1 MTAPPGA
8 PDPQPGPS
16 GVEDGSTRHGL
27 SRHWPLLI
35 VIALVAALL
44 WWLFRD
50 VDLAEVWGHIRAA
63 DAPLLL
69 ASAAIAMVGFGV
81 RALRWKYFL
90 APVQQGS
97 PFGSRFAAVAVGF
110 MANNLLPSGRAGE
123 PGRAYAYSRME
134 PVGFTAALATLV
146 VERLLDGAVIF
157 ALIFV
162 AILAPDFPAETLP
175 ETLASG
181 MRVAAV
187 GLGVVLAGTV
197 LVVAFPSRCL
207 AMGARLFALLPT
219 GRLSTVLIQVMEG
232 VVGGLSSMRGWRLML
247 PALAWTV
254 GVWLLQSLSF
264 WAGFL
269 AFDIRLPF
277 AAAMLTNGAVAMAAA
292 LPATPGYIGTLQ
304 GAVSLALVGV
314 YGVAPEPVLACA
326 VAWHAVNFPPI
337 TVLGLWY
344 ARRLGISL
352 KDFRG
357 RGSEPGNPAPDP
369 SSTPPKTAAVPPK
382 P

>member
-1 MTAPPGA
+1 MAESRGEPEA
-8 PDPQPGPS
+8 RPGPDRAA
-16 GVEDGSTRHGL
+16 GVSTRPRL
-27 SRHWPLLI
+27 PLRWPLLG
-35 VIALVAALL
+35 VVALVAALL

-50 VDLAEVWGHIRAA
+50 ADLSGVWDHIRAA
-63 DAPLLL
+63 DASLLL
-69 ASAAIAMVGFGV
+69 GSAVIAMAGFAV
-81 RALRWKYFL
+81 RALRWKHLL
-90 APVQQGS
+90 APVQPRS

-157 ALIFV
+157 ALVFL
-162 AILAPDFPAETLP
+162 AIMSPGFPAETLP
-175 ETLASG
+175 EDLARG
-181 MRVAAV
+181 MRVAAA

-197 LVVAFPSRCL
+197 LVVAFPARCL
-207 AMGARLFALLPT
+207 RIGSRLVALLPP
-219 GRLSTVLIQVMEG
+219 GRLPEGLKRVMEG
-232 VVGGLSSMRGWRLML
+232 AVAGLASMRGWRLML
-247 PALAWTV
+247 PAIAWTFA
-254 GVWLLQSLSF
+254 VWLLQSLSF

-277 AAAMLTNGAVAMAAA
+277 AAALLTNGAVAVAAA
-292 LPATPGYIGTLQ
+292 LPATPGYVGTLQ
-304 GAVSLALVGV
+304 VAVSLALVQV

-344 ARRLGISL
+344 TRRLGISL
-352 KDFRG
+352 KDFKG
-357 RGSEPGNPAPDP
+357 RGSEP
-369 SSTPPKTAAVPPK
+369 TR
-382 P
+382 

>member
-1 MTAPPGA
+1 MQTTPPGR
-8 PDPQPGPS
+8 PS
-16 GVEDGSTRHGL
+16 R
-27 SRHWPLLI
+27 SRVRLHWPVL
-35 VIALVAALL
+35 VVVALVAALL

-50 VDLAEVWGHIRAA
+50 EDLGAVWGHIRAA

-69 ASAAIAMVGFGV
+69 ASAVIAMVGFAA
-81 RALRWKYFL
+81 RAARWRYFL
-90 APVQQGS
+90 APVQPHS

-134 PVGFTAALATLV
+134 PVGFTATLATLV
-146 VERLLDGAVIF
+146 VERLLDGAVIL
-157 ALIFV
+157 ALLLL
-162 AILAPDFPAETLP
+162 AILSPDFPAESLP
-175 ETLASG
+175 EDLAG
-181 MRVAAV
+181 GVRITAGA
-187 GLGVVLAGTV
+187 LGVLLAGTV

-207 AMGARLFALLPT
+207 RIGARLAALLPPGQLAT
-219 GRLSTVLIQVMEG
+219 GLHGVIEG
-232 VVGGLSSMRGWRLML
+232 VVVGLASMRGWRLML
-247 PALAWTV
+247 PALAWTF

-277 AAAMLTNGAVAMAAA
+277 AAALLTNGAVAMAAA
-292 LPATPGYIGTLQ
+292 LPATPGYVGTLQ
-304 GAVSLALVGV
+304 LAVSLALVQV

-337 TVLGLWY
+337 TILGLWY
-344 ARRLGISL
+344 MRRMGISL

-357 RGSEPGNPAPDP
+357 RSPE
-369 SSTPPKTAAVPPK
+369 SIK
-382 P
+382 